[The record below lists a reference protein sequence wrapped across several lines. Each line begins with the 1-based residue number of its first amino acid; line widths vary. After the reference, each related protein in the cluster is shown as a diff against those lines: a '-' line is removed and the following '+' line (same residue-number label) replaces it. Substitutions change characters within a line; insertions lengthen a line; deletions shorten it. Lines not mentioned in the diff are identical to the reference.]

1 MTAEVAVMNPVAVAM
16 AADSAMSVGRTGKTY
31 PTDKLFALSRH
42 HPVGVMVYN
51 NANFMRVPWETL
63 VKLFRQGADTAG
75 KATVREYAEAF
86 MEYIGSERF
95 CTERQTTLNLI
106 RIARGLIEEI
116 AREVKDR
123 ALNVEGSPDS
133 EVGSIIQW
141 HTDRF
146 TQAGVLPC
154 MENFDADELVRTHEA
169 ELDNAIDHS
178 FGTTSISAPVRRA
191 LHNCLAVAIRSA
203 RLSGGFSGLVFAGF
217 GEDEIFPSLVEVV
230 TDGTIGDV
238 VKAKTKKHI
247 DIDRAGVA
255 AAVLPFAQSEMVGRF
270 MDGVDPE
277 FMQYLR
283 RYFEDS
289 LVKVA
294 REVLGEATQSG
305 QLTEQLLPQLPNIV
319 RNNLD
324 AFGEVTRN
332 FCRQRFNG
340 PILSIVRSLPKEE
353 LAGMAEA
360 LVSLT
365 SLKRRVSM
373 EEESVGG
380 PVDVAVISKGD
391 GFVWIKRKHYFDP
404 ALNRDYLARLARTQ
418 AIPRENP

>member
-1 MTAEVAVMNPVAVAM
+1 MHPQGR
-16 AADSAMSVGRTGKTY
+16 SAFSRRT
-31 PTDKLFALSRH
+31 
-42 HPVGVMVYN
+42 
-51 NANFMRVPWETL
+51 
-63 VKLFRQGADTAG
+63 
-75 KATVREYAEAF
+75 
-86 MEYIGSERF
+86 
-95 CTERQTTLNLI
+95 
-106 RIARGLIEEI
+106 IARGLFAQI
-116 AREVKDR
+116 AAELDNPD
-123 ALNVEGSPDS
+123 ANEAGSHDS
-133 EVGSIIQW
+133 GIDAIIQRY
-141 HTDRF
+141 TDKLLE
-146 TQAGVLPC
+146 AGVLPC
-154 MENFDADELVRTHEA
+154 MEDLDAHELVRTHEA
-169 ELDNAIDHS
+169 ELDNAIDHC

-203 RLSGGFSGLVFAGF
+203 QLSEGSSGLVFAGF

-238 VKAKTKKHI
+238 VKARTKKHI

-283 RYFEDS
+283 QYFEDS

-294 REVLGEATQSG
+294 REVLGEVTQSG
-305 QLTEQLLPQLPNIV
+305 QLTEQLLLQLPNIV

-380 PVDVAVISKGD
+380 PIDVAVISKGD

-404 ALNRDYLARLARTQ
+404 ALNRDYLARLATTQ
-418 AIPRENP
+418 TIQRENR